1 LQRQSEV
8 TTKCRIAEKKHK
20 NLEVRIIQRNFADE
34 IKQETICKQANT
46 Y

>member
-1 LQRQSEV
+1 MLDSRKKRQ
-8 TTKCRIAEKKHK
+8 K

-34 IKQETICKQANT
+34 NHKTETICKQVNT